1 MVRTIEIENEKTIEI
16 LYTIESIERVN
27 KTITRNKDSGMT
39 TLYIQQWEDIKT
51 DLLRQLKSLLSE
63 MNIMVDLKTA
73 AYPLSIFSR
82 KPSFTN
88 KITMFKQLVVLI
100 TIICFGLQPLQAQ
113 LTANELKAKIN
124 EA

>member
-39 TLYIQQWEDIKT
+39 ALYIQQWEDIKT
-51 DLLRQLKSLLSE
+51 DLLSQLKILLSE

-73 AYPLSIFSR
+73 A
-82 KPSFTN
+82 
-88 KITMFKQLVVLI
+88 
-100 TIICFGLQPLQAQ
+100 
-113 LTANELKAKIN
+113 
-124 EA
+124 

>member
-51 DLLRQLKSLLSE
+51 DLLSQLKSLLSE
-63 MNIMVDLKTA
+63 MNIMVDLKVA
-73 AYPLSIFSR
+73 A
-82 KPSFTN
+82 
-88 KITMFKQLVVLI
+88 
-100 TIICFGLQPLQAQ
+100 
-113 LTANELKAKIN
+113 
-124 EA
+124 

>member
-27 KTITRNKDSGMT
+27 KTITRNKDSGTT

-51 DLLRQLKSLLSE
+51 DLLCQLKSLLSE

-73 AYPLSIFSR
+73 A
-82 KPSFTN
+82 
-88 KITMFKQLVVLI
+88 
-100 TIICFGLQPLQAQ
+100 
-113 LTANELKAKIN
+113 
-124 EA
+124 

>member
-27 KTITRNKDSGMT
+27 KTIARNKDSGMT

-51 DLLRQLKSLLSE
+51 DLLSQLKSLLSE

-73 AYPLSIFSR
+73 A
-82 KPSFTN
+82 
-88 KITMFKQLVVLI
+88 
-100 TIICFGLQPLQAQ
+100 
-113 LTANELKAKIN
+113 
-124 EA
+124 

>member
-51 DLLRQLKSLLSE
+51 DLLSQLKSLLSE

-73 AYPLSIFSR
+73 A
-82 KPSFTN
+82 
-88 KITMFKQLVVLI
+88 
-100 TIICFGLQPLQAQ
+100 
-113 LTANELKAKIN
+113 
-124 EA
+124 